1 MWTRIDRCVFNGNE
15 NLYFWK
21 RISVDRAQGCWYW
34 PKQSIFSLINQSC
47 YFHHSFRFHQLEQP
61 IPPHLP
67 PGPPPP
73 PHPPLTTPPCRSH
86 SPNLQ
91 LFYFSLLPRTH
102 WRMLGDLHNL
112 CFSFLLSITAVPR
125 EIKNNAY
132 ANFGGQIRCIIWNV
146 EVAYIYCYY
155 FFYISGSRIILGNNH
170 VFRFNFPD
178 QGKVQCT
185 LQYIL
190 RR

>member
-1 MWTRIDRCVFNGNE
+1 MCHWTRIDRCVFDGNE

-47 YFHHSFRFHQLEQP
+47 YFRHSFRFHQLEQP
-61 IPPHLP
+61 IPPPHLP
-67 PGPPPP
+67 SP
-73 PHPPLTTPPCRSH
+73 PPLTTPPCRSH

-91 LFYFSLLPRTH
+91 LFYFSLPPRTH

-112 CFSFLLSITAVPR
+112 CFSFLLGITAVLR
-125 EIKNNAY
+125 DIENNAY
-132 ANFGGQIRCIIWNV
+132 AKFWGANKVHYGKCGSGV
-146 EVAYIYCYY
+146 YLLLL

>member
-1 MWTRIDRCVFNGNE
+1 MWTRIDRCVFDGNE
-15 NLYFWK
+15 NVYVWK

-34 PKQSIFSLINQSC
+34 PKQSIFSVIDQSC

-61 IPPHLP
+61 
-67 PGPPPP
+67 
-73 PHPPLTTPPCRSH
+73 TTPSCRSH

-91 LFYFSLLPRTH
+91 LFYFSLPLRTH
-102 WRMLGDLHNL
+102 WRLLGDLHNL
-112 CFSFLLSITAVPR
+112 CFSFLLGITAVPR
-125 EIKNNAY
+125 EIENNAY
-132 ANFGGQIRCIIWNV
+132 AKFWRAN
-146 EVAYIYCYY
+146 EVHYGKCGSGVHLLLLL

-178 QGKVQCT
+178 QGRVQCT